1 MFVGIFTMYCV
12 TRLHQISKLINYVAA
27 PSNLPSLIYGKE
39 MTAVAKKI
47 YTENLMVYSTGL
59 QINAKLTNRT
69 HKRPK

>member
-1 MFVGIFTMYCV
+1 
-12 TRLHQISKLINYVAA
+12 
-27 PSNLPSLIYGKE
+27 

-59 QINAKLTNRT
+59 HINAKLTNRT